1 MGNPKPNYFQ
11 MKKFHFL
18 GVFTKICSEKYV
30 IHRFNYR
37 LGTLFGND
45 SLGDVILDDL
55 QLYSERKMENALGNS
70 QHGVLLSLVELF
82 NEKNSLIFKR
92 YGVFSSRLQF
102 NRTISIPSQ

>member
-1 MGNPKPNYFQ
+1 MENPKPNYFQ
-11 MKKFHFL
+11 MKKFHLL

-30 IHRFNYR
+30 FHRFNYR

-55 QLYSERKMENALGNS
+55 QLYSERKHSPLGNS
-70 QHGVLLSLVELF
+70 QHGVLLFLVELF
-82 NEKNSLIFKR
+82 NEKNSLILKR